1 MFAARFDPS
10 QVQATP
16 QTSSVIQNRPRP
28 VVPSKRGN
36 ESDDESESES
46 ESASEL
52 EGVKESH
59 GSDKS
64 DQEEPD
70 QDSDVLENTGFG
82 VSHIDE
88 VTNGNTQ
95 SSIGTAL
102 NDKHS
107 GLYNRFQ
114 KTISLQENLRPSD
127 MVDSEDDNTEQ
138 LEQHDL
144 VPIPQ
149 PAVVKNIYP
158 STETT
163 SAMSKSAA
171 WLQTQKI
178 HYDNFMVKPF
188 ASYDTLLNE
197 KLLANIITKFSS
209 QTFPVQT
216 ILLDTVLPKLS
227 FAQSVSKRRFPRRVG
242 DILVNASTGSGK
254 TLAYSIPVVQSLSK
268 RTVNR
273 LRCLIVVPTKILIH
287 QVFETLTKLSQG
299 TSLVTGISKL
309 ENSLR
314 DEHNKFQNQQPD
326 ILIITP
332 GRLVDHLQL
341 NSFDLKNLK
350 FLILDEADRLL
361 NQSFQN
367 WCSVIMNRL
376 KSDKN
381 EKAPVNVIKMVFSA
395 TLTTNTE
402 KLHNLELNRPSLF
415 MMDSVKL
422 YHLPKL
428 LQEYNIQIPT
438 AKSSKKPLFILQLIC
453 ALSKDD
459 SRILVFARS
468 NEASLRLST
477 LLQLMHAKRV
487 VNMGASFEVTSINSN
502 NTKGLNNKLIK
513 QFAAADLKNTVKV
526 LVATDLMSRGIDI
539 DNITTVINYD
549 LPISSQQYVHRCGRT
564 ARAQAQGVAF
574 NLLVGKGEQKF
585 WSEHIDSDLS
595 RDADG
600 CHPQS
605 YDEVDAL
612 KDILMTSSEVDEQ
625 YRDCLEQLKGEAQDR

>member
-10 QVQATP
+10 QVQNLSEPAGVFKT
-16 QTSSVIQNRPRP
+16 QLRP
-28 VVPSKRGN
+28 VVPSKRGK

-46 ESASEL
+46 ESESKQED
-52 EGVKESH
+52 VKESR
-59 GSDKS
+59 
-64 DQEEPD
+64 EPD
-70 QDSDVLENTGFG
+70 GSGSEVSLSDVEALEASSDGPEPN
-82 VSHIDE
+82 SDDQI
-88 VTNGNTQ
+88 
-95 SSIGTAL
+95 SSIGTVL

-114 KTISLQENLRPSD
+114 KTLSLQEKLRSSD
-127 MVDSEDDNTEQ
+127 LIETEDEKTEA

-149 PAVVKNIYP
+149 PAVVKNTFP
-158 STETT
+158 SAEAATV
-163 SAMSKSAA
+163 MSKSAA
-171 WLQTQKI
+171 WLQTQKVY
-178 HYDNFMVKPF
+178 YDNSMVKPF
-188 ASYDTLLNE
+188 ASYETQLND
-197 KLLANIITKFSS
+197 KLLANITTKFSD

-216 ILLDTVLPKLS
+216 ILLDTVLPKLR
-227 FAQSVSKRRFPRRVG
+227 FAQSVNKRQFPRRVG

-299 TSLVTGISKL
+299 TSLITGISKL

-314 DEHNKFQNQQPD
+314 DEHKKFQNQQPD

-350 FLILDEADRLL
+350 FLVLDEADRLL

-381 EKAPVNVIKMVFSA
+381 ERAPVSVIKMVFSA

-428 LQEYNIQIPT
+428 LQEHNVQIPT
-438 AKSSKKPLFILQLIC
+438 AKSFAKPLFLMQLIV
-453 ALSKDD
+453 ALSDNN

-468 NEASLRLST
+468 NEASLRLAT
-477 LLQLMHAKRV
+477 LLQLMSAKRIL
-487 VNMGASFEVTSINSN
+487 NTDANLEVTSINSN
-502 NTKGLNNKLIK
+502 NTKGLNSKLIK
-513 QFAAADLKNTVKV
+513 QFAAVGSNKTVKV

-539 DNITTVINYD
+539 DNITNVINYD
-549 LPISSQQYVHRCGRT
+549 PPISSQQYVHRCGRT

-585 WSEHIDSDLS
+585 WTEHIDSDLS

-600 CHPQS
+600 CHPKS
-605 YDEVDAL
+605 HDEVDAL
-612 KDILMTSSEVDEQ
+612 KDILTTSPDVEEN
-625 YRDCLEQLKGEAQDR
+625 YRKCLEQLKEEVHDR